1 LEEVDAS
8 PASSSDETERRHR
21 RRVPRREVPPP
32 ARGVRRRNGFD
43 AHERWL
49 AGRMARGYDDQLSVS
64 FVDRD
69 VIVADRSGP
78 SFITNS
84 FAVRGG
90 GVGDASSP
98 SGVGANVRHDR
109 AR

>member
-1 LEEVDAS
+1 M
-8 PASSSDETERRHR
+8 
-21 RRVPRREVPPP
+21 
-32 ARGVRRRNGFD
+32 
-43 AHERWL
+43 
-49 AGRMARGYDDQLSVS
+49 MARGYDDQLSVS

-78 SFITNS
+78 SFISIS
-84 FAVRGG
+84 FVVRGGGG

-109 AR
+109 AL